1 MIKKYLYLVLLII
14 YGCGFN
20 PIYINQNE
28 NNFEFSE
35 IILKGDSALNDRLVK
50 SIDLK
55 EDELNPILNKIIID
69 SVYSI
74 SQTSKDS
81 TGKVT
86 SYRSN
91 LEFNIEIQSSNNKIK
106 SKKFVKNFSYTTKD
120 NQFELVKYQEQIKN
134 NLFNEITSEIILFLN
149 IDDS

>member
-35 IILKGDSALNDRLVK
+35 IILKGNNALNDRLVK
-50 SIDLK
+50 SINLRK
-55 EDELNPILNKIIID
+55 DELNPILNKIIID

-74 SQTSKDS
+74 GQTSKDS

-86 SYRSN
+86 TYRSN
-91 LEFNIEIQSSNNKIK
+91 LEFNIEIQNSNKKIK
-106 SKKFVKNFSYTTKD
+106 SKKFIKNFSYRTKD

-134 NLFNEITSEIILFLN
+134 NLFNEIITEIVLFLN

>member
-35 IILKGDSALNDRLVK
+35 IILKGDSALNNRLVK

-55 EDELNPILNKIIID
+55 EDELNPVLNKIIID

-91 LEFNIEIQSSNNKIK
+91 LEFNIEIQNNNNKIK
-106 SKKFVKNFSYTTKD
+106 SKKFIKNFSYRTKD

>member
-20 PIYINQNE
+20 PIYINQND
-28 NNFEFSE
+28 NNFEFKKITLE
-35 IILKGDSALNDRLVK
+35 GDSDLNDRLVK

-55 EDELNPILNKIIID
+55 KDELNPILNEIVVR

-74 SQTSKDS
+74 DQTSKDT
-81 TGKVT
+81 TGKVQ

-91 LEFNIEIQSSNNKIK
+91 LEFNIEILNSTNKIK
-106 SKKFVKNFSYTTKD
+106 AKKFIKNFSYRTKD

-134 NLFNEITSEIILFLN
+134 NLFNEIITEIVLFLN

>member
-28 NNFEFSE
+28 KNFEFSE
-35 IILKGDSALNDRLVK
+35 IILKGNNALNDRLVK
-50 SIDLK
+50 SINLRK
-55 EDELNPILNKIIID
+55 DELNPILNKIIID

-74 SQTSKDS
+74 GQTSKDS

-86 SYRSN
+86 TYRSN
-91 LEFNIEIQSSNNKIK
+91 LEFNIEIQNSNKKIK
-106 SKKFVKNFSYTTKD
+106 SKKFIKNFSYRTKD

-134 NLFNEITSEIILFLN
+134 NLFNEITSEIVLFLN

>member
-28 NNFEFSE
+28 NNFEFRK
-35 IILKGDSALNDRLVK
+35 IVLKGDSALNDRLVK

-55 EDELNPILNKIIID
+55 EDKLNPILNKIIID

-81 TGKVT
+81 TGKVI

-91 LEFNIEIQSSNNKIK
+91 LEFNIEILNSTNKIK
-106 SKKFVKNFSYTTKD
+106 AKKFIKNFSYRTKD

-134 NLFNEITSEIILFLN
+134 NLFNEIASEIILFLN

>member
-28 NNFEFSE
+28 KNFEFSE
-35 IILKGDSALNDRLVK
+35 IILKGNNALNDRLVK
-50 SIDLK
+50 SINLRK
-55 EDELNPILNKIIID
+55 DELNPILNKIIID

-74 SQTSKDS
+74 GQTSKDS

-86 SYRSN
+86 TYRSN
-91 LEFNIEIQSSNNKIK
+91 LEFNIEIQNSNKKIK
-106 SKKFVKNFSYTTKD
+106 SKKFIKNFSYRTKD